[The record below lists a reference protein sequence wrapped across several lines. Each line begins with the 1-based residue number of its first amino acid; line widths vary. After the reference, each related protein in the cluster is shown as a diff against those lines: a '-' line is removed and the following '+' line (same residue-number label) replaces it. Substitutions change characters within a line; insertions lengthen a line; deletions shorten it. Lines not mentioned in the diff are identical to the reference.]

1 MNANQFILEAQYLD
15 KLNRVRRKEHIGVYK
30 NLEITEKVKEKWQKL
45 KESDEKYKISFKI
58 YTNFDPFCA

>member
-30 NLEITEKVKEKWQKL
+30 TLQAAEEIKDSWQRL
-45 KESDEKYKISFKI
+45 KETDEKYKISFKI

>member
-15 KLNRVRRKEHIGVYK
+15 KMNRVRRKEHIGVYK
-30 NLEITEKVKEKWQKL
+30 NLQTAEKIKENWQKI
-45 KESDEKYKISFKI
+45 KESDEKYKVSFKI

>member
-1 MNANQFILEAQYLD
+1 VNANQFILEAQYLD

>member
-15 KLNRVRRKEHIGVYK
+15 KMNRVRRKEHIGVYK
-30 NLEITEKVKEKWQKL
+30 SLQIAEEIKEKWQKL
-45 KESDEKYKISFKI
+45 KESDEKYKISYKI